1 MIMGD
6 NRRNNGNLITRV
18 IIIIAIMIKR
28 KIRSWRIQ

>member
-6 NRRNNGNLITRV
+6 NRRNGNLITRV